1 VSVSETVLSVSETV
15 LSVSETVVS
24 VSETVVSVSETVLS
38 VEATGGDP
46 TFETLVLGLAAG
58 LAAVHL
64 LAGRLWFLDGIPRSR
79 ALSFAGGVSVAYVFV
94 HLFPEVEATGTELAE
109 SELGPLV
116 LFAEHHVYLV
126 ALAGFVVFYGLERF
140 AQREGGRG
148 GNTDSDGVFW
158 LHVGSFGV
166 YNVLVGYLL
175 LHRETAGS
183 VSLLFFFVAM
193 ALHFLVNDHGLREH
207 HGSLYH
213 RRGRW
218 VLAAAVLV
226 GAGIG
231 LVANVPAG
239 ILGVLFAF
247 LAGGIVLNVIKEEL
261 PEERE
266 SRFPAFVVGTAGF
279 AALLLLA

>member
-1 VSVSETVLSVSETV
+1 MI
-15 LSVSETVVS
+15 
-24 VSETVVSVSETVLS
+24 
-38 VEATGGDP
+38 GGAAVALP
-46 TFETLVLGLAAG
+46 ASLALAAETTTESGGFEVLAPVLAFG
-58 LAAVHL
+58 LAAVHW

-94 HLFPEVEATGTELAE
+94 HLFPEIQEAGSHIDE

-116 LFAEHHVYLV
+116 LFADHHVYLV
-126 ALAGFVVFYGLERF
+126 ALVGFVAFYGLERF
-140 AQREGGRG
+140 AQRAGDDGGDREGEV
-148 GNTDSDGVFW
+148 DSREVFW
-158 LHVGSFGV
+158 LHVGSFGA

-175 LHRETAGS
+175 LHREEAGV

-193 ALHFLVNDHGLREH
+193 ALHFVVNDHGLREH

-218 VLAAAVLV
+218 VLAAAVLA

-231 LVANVPAG
+231 LVANVPP
-239 ILGVLFAF
+239 GVLALLFAF

-266 SRFPAFVVGTAGF
+266 SRFPAFAAGTGGYAV
-279 AALLLLA
+279 LLLLA